1 MSRELRL
8 SLGPFGRAALERLA
22 EEGNGSPS
30 KAVQAASLYYLRDR
44 GSGRPAWRVPDL
56 PPPDNG
62 NHAIAVELDDETW
75 AGLRREATEQGVTP
89 DALALHAL
97 MYFVADVDRGRV
109 GRRLGD
115 ALDGERI
122 PPPSQR

>member
-22 EEGNGSPS
+22 QDGNGSPS

-56 PPPDNG
+56 PPPR
-62 NHAIAVELDDETW
+62 ET
-75 AGLRREATEQGVTP
+75 ATT
-89 DALALHAL
+89 
-97 MYFVADVDRGRV
+97 RSR
-109 GRRLGD
+109 
-115 ALDGERI
+115 
-122 PPPSQR
+122 

>member
-22 EEGNGSPS
+22 RDGSGSPS

-44 GSGRPAWRVPDL
+44 GSARPAWLVPDL
-56 PPPDNG
+56 PQSADG
-62 NHAIAVELDDETW
+62 NHALAVELDDETW
-75 AGLRREATEQGVTP
+75 AGLRQEAENQGVTT

-109 GRRLGD
+109 GRRLDD
-115 ALDGERI
+115 ALDAELN
-122 PPPSQR
+122 PPSPPR